1 MTASALWQFDQLS
14 PEARNAAENAAQNTG
29 LPLSQWLGRLIAET
43 AAAEGVVLGA
53 APRPVPPPPMPPRPV
68 PPVQPRAVV
77 QPLPIR
83 PVAPPR
89 VVAPMPQAVPSAAPA
104 MPRATA
110 HPVPPQA
117 QPAPAPM
124 PVNAPQSVEATTIM
138 VAPSALDAGG
148 VGTRNDESDAP
159 ETLVAA
165 IARDGFRQPVLVR
178 RKPDGRYEIIAGRR
192 RWRAAK
198 RLGLAQIPAV
208 VTNFADPEAVLAS
221 LTENLG
227 EGTLSPVD
235 EARAY
240 LRLLTEFSLDPR
252 DVCSAIGRDMSHVV
266 RTLRLLG
273 LSPRLRGFIAS
284 GRLSSSQAYAL
295 LDASDPE
302 RAADQM
308 VSEQA
313 GVDEALRRIAAVPG
327 GQRP

>member
-1 MTASALWQFDQLS
+1 MTASALWQIDQLS
-14 PEARNAAENAAQNTG
+14 PEARAAAENAARTTG
-29 LPLSQWLGRLIAET
+29 LPLNQWLGRLIAET
-43 AAAEGVVLGA
+43 AAAEGVVLGS
-53 APRPVPPPPMPPRPV
+53 APRPTAPPPR
-68 PPVQPRAVV
+68 PVQPRAVV

-83 PVAPPR
+83 PV
-89 VVAPMPQAVPSAAPA
+89 VAPRIVAAATQAAPGAPA
-104 MPRATA
+104 MPRPMAQ
-110 HPVPPQA
+110 PVPPQPHLA
-117 QPAPAPM
+117 PISPPQP
-124 PVNAPQSVEATTIM
+124 VEATTLMI
-138 VAPSALDAGG
+138 APSAIDAGS
-148 VGTRNDESDAP
+148 VGTRGDEAEAPDA
-159 ETLVAA
+159 LIAA
-165 IARDGFRQPVLVR
+165 IARDGLRQPILVR

-198 RLGLAQIPAV
+198 RLGLPQIPAV

-252 DVCSAIGRDMSHVV
+252 DVCAAIGRDMTHVV

-284 GRLSSSQAYAL
+284 GRLPPAQAYAL
-295 LDASDPE
+295 LDAPDPE

-308 VSEQA
+308 LSEQA